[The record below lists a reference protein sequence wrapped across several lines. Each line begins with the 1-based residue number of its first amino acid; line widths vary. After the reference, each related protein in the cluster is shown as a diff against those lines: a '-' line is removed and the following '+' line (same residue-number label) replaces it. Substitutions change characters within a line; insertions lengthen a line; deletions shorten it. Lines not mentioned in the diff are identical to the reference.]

1 MSRQCPVSPLLV
13 KDKDTETIFSRV
25 SLVFPTNT
33 GQSNQKCAGLVS
45 GKVMGGVLYVSVSH
59 TVMLQE
65 DDDEGV
71 FHSKRKEAKL
81 DDVCGCPVC
90 KLSLFFSPVCK

>member
-25 SLVFPTNT
+25 SLVFPTNA

-59 TVMLQE
+59 TVCC
-65 DDDEGV
+65 
-71 FHSKRKEAKL
+71 RKMMVKE
-81 DDVCGCPVC
+81 
-90 KLSLFFSPVCK
+90 FFIPKGKKPN